1 VPDSSERGET
11 GGKSATRISKFR
23 KLPTS
28 NRRPFHTL
36 RESRSSRLSR
46 ATSRRTV
53 MNNVGI
59 AQQKQLTVGGV
70 SSRVSTR
77 MLKKSASIR
86 RPLFGSS
93 GLSRLFG

>member
-1 VPDSSERGET
+1 MKFFSDVRAIVKRIGRTHQHESWALLLQLPMPDSSERGET

-23 KLPTS
+23 KPPTS

-53 MNNVGI
+53 MN
-59 AQQKQLTVGGV
+59 
-70 SSRVSTR
+70 
-77 MLKKSASIR
+77 
-86 RPLFGSS
+86 
-93 GLSRLFG
+93 